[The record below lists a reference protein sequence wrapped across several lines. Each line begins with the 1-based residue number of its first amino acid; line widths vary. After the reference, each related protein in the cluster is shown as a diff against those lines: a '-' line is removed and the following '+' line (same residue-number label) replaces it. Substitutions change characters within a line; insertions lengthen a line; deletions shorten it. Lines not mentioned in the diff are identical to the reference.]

1 MTKAAIGLVA
11 LGLIIVGLF
20 QLSKSRSFQLFGE
33 IVDRVEIQEKVV
45 ALTFDDGPVPGPTDA
60 IIAHLAQ
67 EQIPATFFLTGRG
80 IELHPGEAKKLIAA
94 GHQIANHSYSHSRMV
109 FMSYTAVEQEI
120 SATNKLI
127 RELGY
132 DKEILFR
139 PPYGKKL
146 FMLPLYLQQEN
157 ITAITWDVE
166 PESFP
171 EISSSSEAIARHV
184 IGQAKPGS
192 IILLHVMFP
201 SRQASMDAVPSI
213 ISGLKQKGYKFV
225 TVDEILASSIKH

>member
-1 MTKAAIGLVA
+1 MKKAAIGLVA
-11 LGLIIVGLF
+11 LGLIMAGLF
-20 QLSKSRSFQLFGE
+20 QLSKSRSFQFFGE
-33 IVDRVEIQEKVV
+33 IVDRVETQEKLV
-45 ALTFDDGPVPGPTDA
+45 ALTFDDGPVPGAADA
-60 IIAHLAQ
+60 IIARLAQ
-67 EQIPATFFLTGRG
+67 EQVPATFFLTGRE
-80 IELHPGEAKKLIAA
+80 IELHPAEVKKLIAA

-109 FMSYTAVEQEI
+109 FMSYAAVEQEI

-127 RELGY
+127 RGLGY

-146 FMLPLYLQQEN
+146 FMLPIYLQQEN
-157 ITAITWDVE
+157 ITTITWDVE

-171 EISSSSEAIARHV
+171 EISSSSEAITEHV
-184 IGQAKPGS
+184 IAEVEPGS

-213 ISGLKQKGYKFV
+213 IRGLKQKGYKFV